1 MNSVE
6 KFRKI
11 TTEMSNL
18 YERKNKDY
26 GNSFSISVQKY
37 GLISALTRISDKF
50 NRLESLVLNKNTPC
64 VENETLKDTLL
75 DLASYCIMTTIEL
88 NHSNNKN

>member
-11 TTEMSNL
+11 TTEISNL